1 MDIDRWASKRLA
13 GQSVRIICADGTVKE
28 HYLEGSAYGCKLRL
42 DSEEFHGEFREAA
55 AQA

>member
-1 MDIDRWASKRLA
+1 MDIDRWASKRLT

-42 DSEEFHGEFREAA
+42 DSEEFHSEFREAA
-55 AQA
+55 AEV